1 MLPEIPSS
9 WREQLQDEA
18 QKPYFK
24 LLQQFVDDE
33 RRTHEIFPAE
43 NDTFRALELT
53 PFDQVKVLLLGQDPY
68 HGPGQAHGLCFSV
81 KEGVRV
87 PPSLRNI
94 FIELRNDLGI
104 AAPAYGNLTSWA
116 RQGVLMLNTILTVRR
131 ATPNSHQ
138 KRGWETF
145 TDTIIKR
152 VSARTYPIV
161 FVLWGAPAQKKM
173 NLIDKERHVIVT
185 GAHPSPLS
193 AGRGFFGSKPFSA
206 INNALKAAGKAEI
219 DWRIEERVGVS
230 DS

>member
-1 MLPEIPSS
+1 MLPPIPSS

-18 QKPYFK
+18 EKPYFK
-24 LLQQFVDDE
+24 LLQQFIDQE
-33 RRTHEIFPAE
+33 RLAHEIFPAE

-81 KEGVRV
+81 QEGVRV

-104 AAPAYGNLTSWA
+104 VAPAHGNLASWA
-116 RQGVLMLNTILTVRR
+116 RQGVLMLNTVLTVRR

-138 KRGWETF
+138 KRGWEIF
-145 TDTIIKR
+145 TDTIIR
-152 VSARTYPIV
+152 QVSSKEDPVI
-161 FVLWGAPAQKKM
+161 FVLWGAPAQKKIG
-173 NLIDKERHVIVT
+173 LIDKERHVIIT

-193 AGRGFFGSKPFSA
+193 ASRGFFGTKPFSA
-206 INNALKAAGKAEI
+206 INDALRVAGKAEI
-219 DWRIEERVGVS
+219 DWRIPQE
-230 DS
+230 